1 MSIAAIATSSPASP
15 GIDAVIDLRRLRN
28 DPADVRAAL
37 ARRQDPLALE
47 QLDRVIELD
56 GRRRALVTQVERL
69 QAERN
74 GQTEEV
80 ARRKRAKEPVEAL
93 LATLKASGEAVRSLE
108 TDLRDVEALLEVH
121 LLNVPNLVL
130 PEVPDGGVEANRV
143 VRTWGTP
150 RQFGFTPRPHWEIG
164 QSLGLFDLPRG
175 TKLAGSGF
183 PLFTGPGARLV
194 RGLASFMLDLH
205 TTEHGYL
212 EVQPPY
218 VANRASLTG
227 TGQLPKFEDDLYHA
241 SADDLFLI
249 PTAEVPVTNIYRDEI
264 LDATDLP
271 IAMTAYTPC
280 FRREA
285 GAHGKDTRGLIRV
298 HQFDKVELVRLVRPE
313 DSAREHALLTGHA
326 EAVLQRL
333 EIPYRVLALA
343 AGDTGFASACTFDLE
358 VWAPGVGNWLEASS
372 ASTFEDFQ
380 ARRANIRFRPAP
392 GAKPE
397 FVHTLNASGVAF
409 PRTIIA
415 LLENGQQA
423 DGSVVLPAALVPY
436 VGTDRLVPRA

>member
-1 MSIAAIATSSPASP
+1 ML
-15 GIDAVIDLRRLRN
+15 DLRRLRQ
-28 DPADVRAAL
+28 DPAAVRAAL
-37 ARRQDPLALE
+37 ARRRDAGALE
-47 QLDRVIELD
+47 QLDRVIALD
-56 GRRRALVTQVERL
+56 ARRRAVVAQVERL
-69 QAERN
+69 QAVRN
-74 GQTEEV
+74 AQSDDV
-80 ARRKRAKEPVEAL
+80 ARRKRAKESADDL
-93 LATLKASGEAVRSLE
+93 LLTLKASAEEVRVLEA
-108 TDLRDVEALLEVH
+108 DLRDVEALLEGH
-121 LLNVPNLVL
+121 LLSIPNLVL
-130 PEVPDGGVEANRV
+130 PEVPDGGVEGNRI
-143 VRTWGTP
+143 VREWGVP
-150 RQFGFTPRPHWEIG
+150 RAFDFAPRPHWDIG
-164 QSLGLFDLPRG
+164 QALGLFDLARG
-175 TKLAGSGF
+175 AKLAGSGF
-183 PLFTGPGARLV
+183 PLFTGAGARLV

-218 VANRASLTG
+218 LVNRATLTG
-227 TGQLPKFEDDLYHA
+227 TGQLPKFEEDLYHVN
-241 SADDLFLI
+241 SDDLFLI

-264 LDATDLP
+264 LDAADLP
-271 IAMTAYTPC
+271 IALTAYTPC

-313 DSAREHALLTGHA
+313 ESAREHAKLTGHA
-326 EAVLQRL
+326 EAVLRRL

-343 AGDTGFASACTFDLE
+343 AGDTGFSSACTFDLE
-358 VWAPGVGNWLEASS
+358 VWAPGVSSWLEASS
-372 ASTFEDFQ
+372 VSTFEDFQ
-380 ARRANIRFRPAP
+380 ARRANIRFRPTP

-436 VGTDRLVPRA
+436 VGTDRLVPRP